1 MENHS
6 FQKQNQY
13 NKFLPYFEELEK
25 QADEEFDE
33 ILQNLK
39 ELKKP
44 VLDVPKLI
52 QWTHVLENYIAKHG
66 FRFTKKDHVW
76 LVTYFYDLL
85 CGVKNVDKGSFYKIS
100 KMTHTLLA
108 KEYLLTGSD
117 LQLDWK
123 PLAQLIEYYWYGHFQ
138 SRNLD
143 IILVIKVGR
152 SRKSKVDFCRLDLKS
167 VFADRPKTTFSDFF
181 SLFSR
186 ENRSTIFRQI
196 IKYCGKMQNNQLL

>member
-1 MENHS
+1 METYS

-13 NKFLPYFEELEK
+13 NKFLPYFEELEE
-25 QADEEFDE
+25 QAEDEFIET
-33 ILQNLK
+33 LQNLR

-85 CGVKNVDKGSFYKIS
+85 CGVKNIDKGSFDKIS

-117 LQLDWK
+117 LEIDWK
-123 PLAQLIEYYWYGHFQ
+123 PLAQLMEYHWSSPFRT
-138 SRNLD
+138 RNLD
-143 IILVIKVGR
+143 ITPSYDDLWNIIMNARPFFKKGSTQEILEEW
-152 SRKSKVDFCRLDLKS
+152 
-167 VFADRPKTTFSDFF
+167 RPYLNFHNTSSMGKGME
-181 SLFSR
+181 LF
-186 ENRSTIFRQI
+186 
-196 IKYCGKMQNNQLL
+196 

>member
-1 MENHS
+1 METHS
-6 FQKQNQY
+6 FQNQNQY
-13 NKFLPYFEELEK
+13 NKFLPYFEELEE
-25 QADEEFDE
+25 QAEDEFIET
-33 ILQNLK
+33 LQNLR

-52 QWTHVLENYIAKHG
+52 RWTHVLENYIAKHG

-85 CGVKNVDKGSFYKIS
+85 CGVKNIDKGSFDKIS

-143 IILVIKVGR
+143 IIPSFKDLRNVFTAARPFFKKGSTQEILAELGPYLNFHNTSSMAKGKLVLGH
-152 SRKSKVDFCRLDLKS
+152 
-167 VFADRPKTTFSDFF
+167 
-181 SLFSR
+181 
-186 ENRSTIFRQI
+186 NW
-196 IKYCGKMQNNQLL
+196 

>member
-1 MENHS
+1 METHS

-25 QADEEFDE
+25 QAEEEFNE

-44 VLDVPKLI
+44 ILDVPKLI
-52 QWTHVLENYIAKHG
+52 QWIQGLENYIAKHG

-85 CGVKNVDKGSFYKIS
+85 CGVKNIDKGSFDKIS

-108 KEYLLTGSD
+108 KEYLLTGND

-123 PLAQLIEYYWYGHFQ
+123 PLAQLMEYHIYSPFR

-143 IILVIKVGR
+143 ISPSYEDLWNVIMN
-152 SRKSKVDFCRLDLKS
+152 
-167 VFADRPKTTFSDFF
+167 ARPFF
-181 SLFSR
+181 KKG
-186 ENRSTIFRQI
+186 STQEMLEEWRPYLNFHNTSSM
-196 IKYCGKMQNNQLL
+196 GKGSNKFNP